1 MANAGTL
8 LSDLDGKAPLSGD
21 GDLVKMI
28 YQDMNNGNDMR
39 PGMPSGGMS
48 SGGMP
53 SGGMSSGSMSSG
65 GMPMGAAPG
74 GMSGPM
80 MPMPPPQQST
90 QQYQMDPGP
99 PTAHIIG
106 GQHPTSADFAQMLQ
120 SSTPGFAAGGNW
132 GSAGNAAPN
141 MGPSQAQLA
150 AQIASMQASQGKAWS
165 SYLADEMRI
174 PLLIA
179 ILVFVVNLPFLSV
192 LVAHYAPWMLK
203 ASGDMNVYGQLA
215 KALLVGFLF
224 LGANRVILP
233 LLG

>member
-39 PGMPSGGMS
+39 PGVA
-48 SGGMP
+48 
-53 SGGMSSGSMSSG
+53 
-65 GMPMGAAPG
+65 MGAAPG

-90 QQYQMDPGP
+90 QQYQMDSGP

-120 SSTPGFAAGGNW
+120 SSSSGFAAGGNW
-132 GSAGNAAPN
+132 GSAQGSAG
-141 MGPSQAQLA
+141 MGSSHSQQAQLA

-165 SYLADEMRI
+165 NYLADEMKV

-179 ILVFVVNLPFLSV
+179 ILVFLVNLPFLSV
-192 LVAHYAPWMLK
+192 LVAHYSPWMLK

-215 KALLVGFLF
+215 KAVLVGFLF

>member
-8 LSDLDGKAPLSGD
+8 LSDLDGKAPIAGD

-28 YQDMNNGNDMR
+28 YQDMNAGEGR
-39 PGMPSGGMS
+39 P
-48 SGGMP
+48 
-53 SGGMSSGSMSSG
+53 

-74 GMSGPM
+74 GVQGPM

-106 GQHPTSADFAQMLQ
+106 GQHPTSADFAKMLQ
-120 SSTPGFAAGGNW
+120 GSAPGFAAGGNW
-132 GSAGNAAPN
+132 AAAPQ
-141 MGPSQAQLA
+141 GTSHAQQQQLA

-165 SYLADEMRI
+165 SYIADEMKTPI
-174 PLLIA
+174 LIA
-179 ILVFVVNLPFLSV
+179 FLVFFINLPFLSV

-203 ASGDMNVYGQLA
+203 SSGDMNVYGQIS
-215 KALLVGFLF
+215 KALLVGTLF
-224 LGANRVILP
+224 WGANRVILP

>member
-8 LSDLDGKAPLSGD
+8 LSDLDGKAPLAGD

-28 YQDMNNGNDMR
+28 YQDMNSGQDSR
-39 PGMPSGGMS
+39 PGIPSGM
-48 SGGMP
+48 
-53 SGGMSSGSMSSG
+53 
-65 GMPMGAAPG
+65 APG
-74 GMSGPM
+74 GVQGPM

-90 QQYQMDPGP
+90 QHYQMDSGP

-120 SSTPGFAAGGNW
+120 SSTPGFASGGNW
-132 GSAGNAAPN
+132 ANSSASASES
-141 MGPSQAQLA
+141 PSQQAQLA
-150 AQIASMQASQGKAWS
+150 AQIANIQASQGKAWGN
-165 SYLADEMRI
+165 LIGDELRTPI
-174 PLLIA
+174 LIA

-203 ASGDMNVYGQLA
+203 TSGDMNMYGQLSR
-215 KALLVGFLF
+215 ALLVGALF
-224 LGANRVILP
+224 WGSNRILLP

>member
-28 YQDMNNGNDMR
+28 YQDMNSNQDMR
-39 PGMPSGGMS
+39 PGTS
-48 SGGMP
+48 S
-53 SGGMSSGSMSSG
+53 
-65 GMPMGAAPG
+65 AVAPG
-74 GMSGPM
+74 GVQGPM

-90 QQYQMDPGP
+90 QQYQMDSGP

-120 SSTPGFAAGGNW
+120 SSAPGFAAAGNW
-132 GSAGNAAPN
+132 DNSSGQQGS
-141 MGPSQAQLA
+141 SQQAQLA

-165 SYLADEMRI
+165 AYLGDEMKTPI
-174 PLLIA
+174 LIA
-179 ILVFVVNLPFLSV
+179 ILVFIVNLPFLSV

-203 ASGDMNVYGQLA
+203 SSGDMNMYGQLS
-215 KALLVGFLF
+215 KALLVGGLF
-224 LGANRVILP
+224 WGSNRILLP
-233 LLG
+233 LL

>member
-8 LSDLDGKAPLSGD
+8 LSDLDGKAPLAGD

-28 YQDMNNGNDMR
+28 YQDMNSGQDMR
-39 PGMPSGGMS
+39 PGMGLPSGM
-48 SGGMP
+48 
-53 SGGMSSGSMSSG
+53 
-65 GMPMGAAPG
+65 APG
-74 GMSGPM
+74 GVQGPM

-99 PTAHIIG
+99 ATAHIIG

-132 GSAGNAAPN
+132 APTQSYGQSGSS
-141 MGPSQAQLA
+141 PSQQAQLA
-150 AQIASMQASQGKAWS
+150 AQIANMQASQGKAWS
-165 SYLADEMRI
+165 GMLSGELKTPI
-174 PLLIA
+174 LIA
-179 ILVFVVNLPFLSV
+179 ILVFIVNLPFLSV

-203 ASGDMNVYGQLA
+203 TSGDMNLYGQLS
-215 KALLVGFLF
+215 KSLLVGLMFW
-224 LGANRVILP
+224 GANRIILP

>member
-28 YQDMNNGNDMR
+28 YQDMNSGGDMR
-39 PGMPSGGMS
+39 PGMPSA
-48 SGGMP
+48 
-53 SGGMSSGSMSSG
+53 
-65 GMPMGAAPG
+65 AAPG
-74 GMSGPM
+74 GVQGPM
-80 MPMPPPQQST
+80 IPMPPPQQST

-99 PTAHIIG
+99 ATAHIIG
-106 GQHPTSADFAQMLQ
+106 GQHPTAGDFAQMLQ
-120 SSTPGFAAGGNW
+120 SSAPGFAAGGNW
-132 GSAGNAAPN
+132 GAAPQVQ
-141 MGPSQAQLA
+141 MQQQQQQAQLA

-165 SYLADEMRI
+165 TYIADELKT

-179 ILVFVVNLPFLSV
+179 ILVFFINLPFLSV

-203 ASGDMNVYGQLA
+203 SSGDMNLYGQLS
-215 KALLVGFLF
+215 KALLVGLIFW
-224 LGANRVILP
+224 GANRVILP

>member
-28 YQDMNNGNDMR
+28 YQDMNSGQDMR
-39 PGMPSGGMS
+39 PGMGLPSGM
-48 SGGMP
+48 
-53 SGGMSSGSMSSG
+53 
-65 GMPMGAAPG
+65 APG
-74 GMSGPM
+74 GVQGPM

-90 QQYQMDPGP
+90 QQYQMDSGP

-132 GSAGNAAPN
+132 ASTNDYMQSSGSNH
-141 MGPSQAQLA
+141 SQQAQLA
-150 AQIASMQASQGKAWS
+150 AQIANMQASQGKAWS
-165 SYLADEMRI
+165 NILSGEVKI
-174 PLLIA
+174 PILIA
-179 ILVFVVNLPFLSV
+179 ILVFIGNLPFLSV

-203 ASGDMNVYGQLA
+203 TSGDMNIYGQA
-215 KALLVGFLF
+215 SKALLVGLMFW
-224 LGANRVILP
+224 GANRIILP

>member
-39 PGMPSGGMS
+39 PGMPSA
-48 SGGMP
+48 
-53 SGGMSSGSMSSG
+53 
-65 GMPMGAAPG
+65 AAPG

-90 QQYQMDPGP
+90 QQYQMDSGP

-132 GSAGNAAPN
+132 GPANGMAQNHSQ
-141 MGPSQAQLA
+141 QAQLA

-165 SYLADEMRI
+165 NYLAEEMKI

-203 ASGDMNVYGQLA
+203 ASGDMNVYGQLS
-215 KALLVGFLF
+215 KAILVGMLF

>member
-28 YQDMNNGNDMR
+28 YQDMNAGEMR
-39 PGMPSGGMS
+39 PGTPL
-48 SGGMP
+48 
-53 SGGMSSGSMSSG
+53 
-65 GMPMGAAPG
+65 GAAPG
-74 GMSGPM
+74 GVQGPM

-90 QQYQMDPGP
+90 QQYQMDAGP
-99 PTAHIIG
+99 PTAHVIG

-120 SSTPGFAAGGNW
+120 SSTPGFAAAGNW
-132 GSAGNAAPN
+132 GSASQHMGGGND
-141 MGPSQAQLA
+141 MQAQLA

-165 SYLADEMRI
+165 NMIADELKTPI
-174 PLLIA
+174 LIA
-179 ILVFVVNLPFLSV
+179 ILVFVINLPFLSV

-203 ASGDMNVYGQLA
+203 ASGDMNVYGQFS
-215 KALLVGFLF
+215 KALLVGLLF
-224 LGANRVILP
+224 WGANRIILP

>member
-28 YQDMNNGNDMR
+28 YQEMNNGNDMR
-39 PGMPSGGMS
+39 PGMPSGGM
-48 SGGMP
+48 P
-53 SGGMSSGSMSSG
+53 SGG
-65 GMPMGAAPG
+65 APG
-74 GMSGPM
+74 GISGPM

-99 PTAHIIG
+99 ATSHIIG

-132 GSAGNAAPN
+132 GSANQGSSH
-141 MGPSQAQLA
+141 SQEAQLA
-150 AQIASMQASQGKAWS
+150 AQIASMQARQGKAWS
-165 SYLADEMRI
+165 NYLADEMKVPI
-174 PLLIA
+174 LIA

-192 LVAHYAPWMLK
+192 LVAHYAPYMLK
-203 ASGDMNVYGQLA
+203 SSGDMNLYGQLS
-215 KALLVGFLF
+215 KALLVGLLF
-224 LGANRVILP
+224 WGSNRIILP

>member
-39 PGMPSGGMS
+39 PGTPFMGTS
-48 SGGMP
+48 SA
-53 SGGMSSGSMSSG
+53 
-65 GMPMGAAPG
+65 AAPG
-74 GMSGPM
+74 GISGPM

-90 QQYQMDPGP
+90 QHYQMDPGP

-132 GSAGNAAPN
+132 GSASGMNQA
-141 MGPSQAQLA
+141 GPSQAQIA

-165 SYLADEMRI
+165 NYLADEMKL

-203 ASGDMNVYGQLA
+203 SSGDMNLYGQLS
-215 KALLVGFLF
+215 KALLVGALF
-224 LGANRVILP
+224 WGSNRVILP

>member
-8 LSDLDGKAPLSGD
+8 LSDLDGRAPLSGD

-28 YQDMNNGNDMR
+28 YQDMNSGQDSR
-39 PGMPSGGMS
+39 PGLPSGM
-48 SGGMP
+48 
-53 SGGMSSGSMSSG
+53 
-65 GMPMGAAPG
+65 APG
-74 GMSGPM
+74 GVQGPM

-132 GSAGNAAPN
+132 ASAPSGSDN
-141 MGPSQAQLA
+141 SQQAQLA
-150 AQIASMQASQGKAWS
+150 AQIANIQASQGKAWGN
-165 SYLADEMRI
+165 LIGDELRVPI
-174 PLLIA
+174 LIA

-203 ASGDMNVYGQLA
+203 TSGDMNMYGQLS
-215 KALLVGFLF
+215 KALLVGLLF
-224 LGANRVILP
+224 WGSNRIILP